1 MIRILVV
8 HQTRLI
14 ASLIASVLT
23 EEEGIY
29 VVGLATSV
37 EEALGKVERSN
48 CNMMLVAATLPNQG
62 ALTLTRDMNELDP
75 TVKVMV
81 IGMPDSENMIL
92 QYVMAGASGYVLQD
106 VTTERLLE
114 NIWAAHNEKALI
126 SPDIAA
132 TLINQLADL
141 AHAVKNPLTVI
152 RNEARNLAGREGRL
166 ILEQSYEMANSIDHS
181 LSRARIFGRQDA
193 LGYRTSVRAVIEDLR
208 YALEHLYKDRDVSIR
223 LVCEE
228 DRWFRGA
235 DFKPREFEEDES
247 KILTLYRSRG
257 YLDIEVKDNKH
268 LNEIMAALRAE
279 GAVSSVDRIAH

>member
-1 MIRILVV
+1 MIRIIVV

-29 VVGLATSV
+29 VAGLATSV

-62 ALTLTRDMNELDP
+62 ALTLTQEMVKLDP

-132 TLINQLADL
+132 TLINQLAEL
-141 AHAVKNPLTVI
+141 ARVSSQQALDPLAVEELTP
-152 RNEARNLAGREGRL
+152 RE
-166 ILEQSYEMANSIDHS
+166 
-181 LSRARIFGRQDA
+181 
-193 LGYRTSVRAVIEDLR
+193 
-208 YALEHLYKDRDVSIR
+208 RDVLNLIGEGMTNQKIAER
-223 LVCEE
+223 LVVEVGTVKTHVHNILNKLDVANREE
-228 DRWFRGA
+228 AAAFLP
-235 DFKPREFEEDES
+235 FLEDE
-247 KILTLYRSRG
+247 
-257 YLDIEVKDNKH
+257 
-268 LNEIMAALRAE
+268 AE
-279 GAVSSVDRIAH
+279 DGPETAVSDT

>member
-1 MIRILVV
+1 MIRIIIV

-62 ALTLTRDMNELDP
+62 ALNLTREMVKLDP

-92 QYVMAGASGYVLQD
+92 QYVMAGAAGYVLQD

-132 TLINQLADL
+132 KLINQLAEL
-141 AHAVKNPLTVI
+141 ARVSSQQALDPLAVEELTP
-152 RNEARNLAGREGRL
+152 RE
-166 ILEQSYEMANSIDHS
+166 
-181 LSRARIFGRQDA
+181 
-193 LGYRTSVRAVIEDLR
+193 
-208 YALEHLYKDRDVSIR
+208 RDVLNLIGEGMTNQEIADQ
-223 LVCEE
+223 LVVEVGTVKTHVHNLLKKLDVTNREE
-228 DRWFRGA
+228 AAAFLP
-235 DFKPREFEEDES
+235 FLEDEADDGPE
-247 KILTLYRSRG
+247 T
-257 YLDIEVKDNKH
+257 
-268 LNEIMAALRAE
+268 
-279 GAVSSVDRIAH
+279 AVSSP